1 MSQVTLPQDSHL
13 LDKPL
18 WGAKAIG
25 DHIGRN
31 ERQVFYLLEAGK
43 LDATKI
49 GAIWTSTR
57 RRLNRSL
64 GIE

>member
-1 MSQVTLPQDSHL
+1 MSATSEHDQ

-18 WGAKAIG
+18 WGAKAIAN
-25 DHIGRN
+25 HIGRN
-31 ERQVFYLLEAGK
+31 ERQVFYLLEGGK

-49 GAIWTSTR
+49 GQLWTSTR

-64 GIE
+64 GITAG